1 MEYIKGNQVFYAYGE
16 HYWVDIAA
24 INNFQESVTDL
35 IEVGDYVNGN
45 RMDLVEKNEKGK
57 VYYLQ
62 NEELPCVAIS
72 EIETILTHERYKINC
87 YKVGKNI

>member
-1 MEYIKGNQVFYAYGE
+1 MEYIKGNQVFYAYGDY
-16 HYWVDIAA
+16 YWVDIAA
-24 INNFQESVTDL
+24 INNFQENVTDL

-45 RMDLVEKNEKGK
+45 RMDIVEKNEKGK

-72 EIETILTHERYKINC
+72 EIETILTHEQYNANC
-87 YKVGKNI
+87 YKVGG

>member
-16 HYWVDIAA
+16 HYWVDIVA

-45 RMDLVEKNEKGK
+45 RMDLVEKN
-57 VYYLQ
+57 
-62 NEELPCVAIS
+62 
-72 EIETILTHERYKINC
+72 
-87 YKVGKNI
+87 